1 MTPTQPTAEQL
12 EVTQGFVDAKE
23 EYAAFCI
30 WAKNNLPFMDTPS
43 ATSYLFSAWMGS
55 ARHRQATEA
64 HIAAA
69 VEAERERCADL
80 ADNHSFALDIDDWM
94 KMTKK
99 EISAYACRS
108 VAAAIRS
115 QSNEQE

>member
-1 MTPTQPTAEQL
+1 MTPTQSTAEQL
-12 EVTQGFVDAKE
+12 EVTQADREAAASTQDHFPLTAKVIR
-23 EYAAFCI
+23 AGKHDHTQLVQAF
-30 WAKNNLPFMDTPS
+30 
-43 ATSYLFSAWMGS
+43 

-115 QSNEQE
+115 QSNG